1 MSAVPSNTALSQNPV
16 GGSSVPSVDVSDL
29 LKAELMAD
37 IRGSGRAHDR
47 YLQVMDRAFLSQYL
61 QDSDAVPGRVADLN
75 TASHAP
81 TAQPFVVPNFVSPST
96 GTGAVPH
103 A

>member
-1 MSAVPSNTALSQNPV
+1 MADSI
-16 GGSSVPSVDVSDL
+16 DL
-29 LKAELMAD
+29 NEMLKAELMSD

-47 YLQVMDRAFLSQYL
+47 YLQVMDRSFLSQYL
-61 QDSDAVPGRVADLN
+61 QDSDAVPGRIADLN

-81 TAQPFVVPNFVSPST
+81 AAQPFVVPNFVTPA
-96 GTGAVPH
+96 GTAVKP

>member
-1 MSAVPSNTALSQNPV
+1 VAASADT
-16 GGSSVPSVDVSDL
+16 GIDVSDL

-61 QDSDAVPGRVADLN
+61 QDSDHVPSQVADLN
-75 TASHAP
+75 TVSHVP
-81 TAQPFVVPNFVSPST
+81 TAQPFVVPNFVSPAT
-96 GTGAVPH
+96 TTGAVPH

>member
-1 MSAVPSNTALSQNPV
+1 MAASADTGLDINELMR
-16 GGSSVPSVDVSDL
+16 
-29 LKAELMAD
+29 AELMSD

-81 TAQPFVVPNFVSPST
+81 TAQPFVVPNFVSPNT